1 MPALSA
7 IAHWFLGYPDQALR
21 RSQEAVTLA
30 QELSHPLSLSAAYH
44 FKGFLHLFRRE
55 GRPSLEQ
62 AEAAMAIA
70 ADQGFV
76 FFIAFDTILRGWAL
90 AEKGESEEGFS
101 QMLQGLDAYRATGAE
116 ALLPQWMAILADS
129 YGQLG
134 QVQEGIDILADAQIL
149 ADKNNGERWFIAE
162 TLRIK
167 GKLLML
173 GIKDKLRDTAVY
185 DEAET
190 CFLQAIK
197 LAQQQEA
204 KSLELRAAISLSRLW
219 QRQDKKA
226 DAYGLLS
233 KIYNWFEEG
242 FDTPDLKAAKVLL
255 EELGGFNR
263 F

>member
-90 AEKGESEEGFS
+90 AEQGESE
-101 QMLQGLDAYRATGAE
+101 
-116 ALLPQWMAILADS
+116 
-129 YGQLG
+129 
-134 QVQEGIDILADAQIL
+134 EGIDILADAQIL

-173 GIKDKLRDTAVY
+173 GIKDKVKDTAVY

-190 CFLQAIK
+190 CFLQAIEV
-197 LAQQQEA
+197 AQQQEA

-233 KIYNWFEEG
+233 KTYNWFEEG